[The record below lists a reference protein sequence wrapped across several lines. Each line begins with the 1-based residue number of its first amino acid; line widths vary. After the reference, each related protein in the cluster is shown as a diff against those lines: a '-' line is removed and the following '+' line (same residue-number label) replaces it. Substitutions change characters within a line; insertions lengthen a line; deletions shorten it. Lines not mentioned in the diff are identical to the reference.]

1 MSKRSWM
8 LPLCAALTAGTISA
22 CAPRNTA
29 PDPVFPAALVPPGN
43 PAPFLRTTGRGV
55 QIYTCQ
61 VSNGAA
67 TWTLR
72 APQAVL
78 IDESG
83 APAGS
88 HGAGPSWTATDGSV
102 VVGTRLA
109 SVNSPDAGAIPWLL
123 LSAKPSSSEGLFSR
137 VTYIQRLD
145 TVGGVA
151 PASGCIAQTAGAE
164 TRVNYSATYLFF
176 RN

>member
-1 MSKRSWM
+1 MSKRSWT
-8 LPLCAALTAGTISA
+8 LPLCAVLAASTISA

-43 PAPFLRTTGRGV
+43 PAAFLRTTGRGV

-61 VSNGAA
+61 VTAGAA
-67 TWTLR
+67 AWTLR
-72 APQAVL
+72 APQATLTDDV
-78 IDESG
+78 G

-88 HGAGPSWTATDGSV
+88 HGAGPTWTSTDGSV
-102 VVGTRLA
+102 VTGTRIA

-123 LSAKPSSSEGLFSR
+123 LSGASASGEGLFER

-151 PASGCIAQTAGAE
+151 PAGGCSAQTVGAE
-164 TRVNYSATYLFF
+164 TRVNYSATYVFF
-176 RN
+176 R